1 MQSCGP
7 LVLPV
12 ADVSVIAKDYRSRTS
27 GIAFAMGEQPLKSFH
42 SIRNMVRLSIGEAL
56 TNLIFGNI
64 SSFDDIHL
72 ILSFNCAGKLPGE
85 TARLYECVREV
96 RDTLTALGLDLVNVK
111 DSVSMAVRME
121 GDTVKV
127 KPWDPSQRRLPSRW

>member
-1 MQSCGP
+1 M
-7 LVLPV
+7 
-12 ADVSVIAKDYRSRTS
+12 IAKDYRSRTS

-42 SIRNMVRLSIGEAL
+42 SIQNMVRLSIGEAL
-56 TNLIFGNI
+56 TNLIFGNV

-85 TARLYECVREV
+85 TARLYQCCEEV
-96 RDTLTALGLDLVNVK
+96 RQTLTALGLELVNVK
-111 DSVSMAVRME
+111 DSVSMAVRMN

-127 KPWDPSQRRLPSRW
+127 KSWDPPHSRLPSLWWPPRSRTARRSPTW